1 MFDYSNM
8 IKRAIQYFPI
18 WSDIRKR
25 NTKSIGGQLI
35 NSALEETL

>member
-25 NTKSIGGQLI
+25 NTKSIGDQFSSRG
-35 NSALEETL
+35 NFRA